1 MCLWSNQYPPKMG
14 ISIQSISVGYRNY
27 SSFFDSWS
35 IHFFEMFHFFLKSWF
50 CCLNSRWIPHIFSF
64 PSDIN
69 PASTPMARR
78 PRTRRG
84 LGGRRRSGGAGGR
97 DATEEGFKGGDGGG
111 HVVPMIF
118 GGLKCGK
125 MIWQWLITVIYCD
138 LHKLWFF
145 HEFSDENLQCHDMQF
160 IRLHNLTEIISVR
173 QLDSCITFRT
183 KFVHLH
189 YNV

>member
-1 MCLWSNQYPPKMG
+1 MCLWSNRYPPKMG

-35 IHFFEMFHFFLKSWF
+35 IHFFEMFHFFFSKVMVLLLEF
-50 CCLNSRWIPHIFSF
+50 PHIFSF

-78 PRTRRG
+78 PRTWRG
-84 LGGRRRSGGAGGR
+84 LGGRRRSGGARGR

-111 HVVPMIF
+111 HVLPMIF

-125 MIWQWLITVIYCD
+125 RIWQWLITVIYCD

-145 HEFSDENLQCHDMQF
+145 MNFQMRIYTAMICNWLACKIVPKTF
-160 IRLHNLTEIISVR
+160 
-173 QLDSCITFRT
+173 QLDS
-183 KFVHLH
+183 
-189 YNV
+189 